1 MNGKTQVKPAAASPG
16 GINAFLGEGA
26 EFKGILTFEG
36 TVRIDGKLEGEII
49 TRDTLV
55 VGENA
60 EVKAE
65 ISVGTAVIS
74 GTVRGNVNAAT
85 RVEVHRPARI
95 YGNIRTPVLII
106 EEGVLFEGSCS
117 MGEKEPKPK
126 GS

>member
-1 MNGKTQVKPAAASPG
+1 MNGKIQAKPAAASPG

-36 TVRIDGKLEGEII
+36 TVRIDGKLEGEVI

-55 VGENA
+55 VGEHA

-65 ISVGTAVIS
+65 INAGTAVIS
-74 GTVRGNVNAAT
+74 GTVRGNVTAT
-85 RVEVHRPARI
+85 VRIEAHRPARI
-95 YGNIRTPVLII
+95 HGNLKTPVLIV

-126 GS
+126 G